1 MIGPR
6 PDCMDCKHYDRD
18 NHDGI
23 TCKAFP
29 RGIPDNIL
37 VEQEKHTK
45 PVKGQSG
52 DYVFEAVE
60 LWRIRL

>member
-6 PDCMDCKHYDRD
+6 PDCMDCLHLDRG
-18 NHDGI
+18 NVEGI

-29 RGIPDNIL
+29 KGIPDSIL

-45 PVKGQSG
+45 PIKGQVG
-52 DYVFEAVE
+52 GYVFEKK
-60 LWRIRL
+60 